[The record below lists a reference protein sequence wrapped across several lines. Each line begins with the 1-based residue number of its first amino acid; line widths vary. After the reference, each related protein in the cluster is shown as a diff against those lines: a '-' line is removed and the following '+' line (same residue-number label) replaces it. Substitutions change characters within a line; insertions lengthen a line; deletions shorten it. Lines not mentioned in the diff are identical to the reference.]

1 MATSKT
7 FVSQSQFLATKTHL
21 RNTPVRIG
29 SSSTTYVFP
38 DRIETR
44 HGFHKL
50 SLPLNMKPSHFSLG
64 SNSNSQGRAVRM
76 PSICCASVASSDTN
90 KDHEN
95 HNNIE
100 KPMTFVEELRSVAMK
115 LHVKEP
121 QKEGGK
127 KKTMAQIL
135 MGAEMPSLDGYVKF
149 LVDSKLVYETLEK
162 IISNPASSPC
172 AELRC
177 TGLERAG
184 ALAKDLEWF
193 RDEMGMQIPSSTDFG
208 ISYAG
213 YLEEIS
219 VKNPKAIPCHF
230 YDIYFGHAVG
240 GRILGKKVAEKIL
253 ENKEL
258 EFYKY
263 NGELSE
269 LLQNVREMLNVVA
282 QGWSREEKDQCLEQ
296 TGISFK
302 YSEDIMKLIIMST

>member
-7 FVSQSQFLATKTHL
+7 FVSQSQFFSTKTHF
-21 RNTPVRIG
+21 RNTPARI
-29 SSSTTYVFP
+29 SSSSITYVFHDLTKP
-38 DRIETR
+38 P

-50 SLPLNMKPSHFSLG
+50 SLPLNLKPSHFALL
-64 SNSNSQGRAVRM
+64 SNFNCHGTIVRM
-76 PSICCASVASSDTN
+76 PSICRASVASSDTI
-90 KDHEN
+90 KDDN
-95 HNNIE
+95 HNIE

-121 QKEGGK
+121 PKEGGK

-149 LVDSKLVYETLEK
+149 LVDSKLVYETLEN
-162 IISNPASSPC
+162 IISNPTCSPC
-172 AELRC
+172 AELQH
-177 TGLERAG
+177 TGLERSG
-184 ALAKDLEWF
+184 ALANDLEWF
-193 RDEMGMQIPSSTDFG
+193 REEMNMQIPSPTAYG
-208 ISYAG
+208 ITYAC

-219 VKNPKAIPCHF
+219 LTNPKAIPCHF

-269 LLQNVREMLNVVA
+269 MLQNVREKLNVVA
-282 QGWSREEKDQCLEQ
+282 EGWSREEKDQCLEQ
-296 TGISFK
+296 TEISFK
-302 YSEDIMKLIIMST
+302 YSEDIMKLIIIP